1 MKNLKINHVAVWILV
16 LVHQIIGGMWYSQI
30 GFAGIWTEL
39 MGKSTSDFQNAG
51 FMPFIFSIVS
61 AIIMVYS
68 MAWLFKKL
76 KVENFA
82 NGLRYAFIFWFAFL
96 FVELA
101 TFNSFELRPFE
112 LTLIDAG
119 KSLVTFLITG
129 LILGVWKK
137 NDSAPKTSFGKDD
150 KDK

>member
-1 MKNLKINHVAVWILV
+1 MKSLKINHVAVWILV

-30 GFAGIWTEL
+30 GFAGKWTEL
-39 MGKSTSDFQNAG
+39 MGKSMSDFENAG
-51 FMPFIFSIVS
+51 ITPFIFSIIN

-76 KVENFA
+76 KVENFV
-82 NGLRYAFIFWFAFL
+82 NGIMYAFIFWFAFL

-101 TFNSFELRPFE
+101 TFNAFELRPVG

-119 KSLVTFLITG
+119 KSMVTFLVSG
-129 LILGVWKK
+129 FVLGMWRKHDTTPNTSSKK
-137 NDSAPKTSFGKDD
+137 DSI
-150 KDK
+150 